1 MKPSPDIRAKL
12 IHIGALPDGHL
23 DLTETALTLASIEH
37 SGVPIEPYRRHLQ
50 RLASDVG
57 VYAGSG
63 DHGQGGIER
72 RQQALRQIVAKRY
85 GYGAADDAYEDP
97 DNANFMRVV
106 DRRRGLPVVL
116 GILYLHVA
124 RTLGWS
130 MSGLDFPARFLVR
143 LQHESRRVVID
154 PFDGGR
160 VISPEGMRELIK
172 AVSGNHAELT
182 PGLYAEISNR
192 DILLRAQGNI
202 KSRLLRAE
210 RLEEAL
216 EVIKTMLLFA
226 PQAAAL
232 WREAGLLYTRLDNIK
247 AAVSALEEYMRY
259 NTGDSTRYRT
269 SILLQELRERLN

>member
-23 DLTETALTLASIEH
+23 DLTETALTLASIERP
-37 SGVPIEPYRRHLQ
+37 GVPIEPYRRHLQ

-63 DHGQGGIER
+63 DQGQGGIEQ

-85 GYGAADDAYEDP
+85 GYGAADDAYEYP
-97 DNANFMRVV
+97 DNANFMRVI
-106 DRRRGLPVVL
+106 DRRRGLPVIL

-124 RTLGWS
+124 RALGWS

-154 PFDGGR
+154 PFDGVR